1 MILDQVKIK
10 YSTQVTHTR
19 TTVQETVTQTDAEY
33 QHQMQHTTRNT
44 WKGHLKCSTGI
55 RSLSIEIPSS
65 VLQCRVS
72 LHPVNYLFLLLAKL

>member
-33 QHQMQHTTRNT
+33 QHQNATPNEKYMERTPQMQY
-44 WKGHLKCSTGI
+44 WD
-55 RSLSIEIPSS
+55 
-65 VLQCRVS
+65 
-72 LHPVNYLFLLLAKL
+72 